1 MPQVNQVKCVFG
13 EEAAS
18 HAADLARLRIAVFR
32 EYPYLYD
39 GDMAY
44 EKYYI
49 QQYVQ
54 SPGSVIVL
62 AMDGDTIVG
71 ASTAL
76 PLADETQ
83 AFKQPFIEQGIAPA
97 KVFYFGESVLLP
109 AYRGQGIGHRFFDQ
123 REAHAWP
130 AQRSDRRQ
138 GTRWWAWCS
147 ELISARWRAQCS
159 ECSECSTVLVGHVD

>member
-76 PLADETQ
+76 PLADEADLPTL
-83 AFKQPFIEQGIAPA
+83 
-97 KVFYFGESVLLP
+97 VRVLLE
-109 AYRGQGIGHRFFDQ
+109 GGF
-123 REAHAWP
+123 
-130 AQRSDRRQ
+130 
-138 GTRWWAWCS
+138 
-147 ELISARWRAQCS
+147 
-159 ECSECSTVLVGHVD
+159 